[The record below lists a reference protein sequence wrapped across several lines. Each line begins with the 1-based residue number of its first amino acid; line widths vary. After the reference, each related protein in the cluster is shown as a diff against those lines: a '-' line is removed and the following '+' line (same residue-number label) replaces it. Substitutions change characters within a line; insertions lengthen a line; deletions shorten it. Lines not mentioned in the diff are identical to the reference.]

1 MIQRYFADSEQVYA
15 YYIHIFNCI
24 HIFNKYFQL
33 LPYGLNCHLIVSSG
47 SPRSNH
53 FYLSNILAS
62 KFQLGYLFNTMSACK
77 RLNYANFM
85 TIILITF
92 GFQQYNIFF
101 VKVSSSTSASF
112 LFMFCSQE
120 LFVSSRLNFI
130 YYIHKT
136 YLYHWQ

>member
-1 MIQRYFADSEQVYA
+1 MIQRYFADSEQVYT
-15 YYIHIFNCI
+15 YYI

-62 KFQLGYLFNTMSACK
+62 KFQLGCLFNTMFACK

-85 TIILITF
+85 TIILILINF
-92 GFQQYNIFF
+92 GFQQYNIF

-112 LFMFCSQE
+112 LFIFCSQE

-130 YYIHKT
+130 YYIHIT